1 MPEYTFS
8 FLNAVATDDLEE
20 LLRALSAD
28 DITPIRFDGS
38 GVTDKDSFL
47 ARADTDLPRPE
58 DLHPHNWDA
67 LADTLWNGLAT
78 AEGTMLAIVWTDAHE
93 MAHGDLQDFL
103 VAVDVL
109 ITAARSASV
118 PVLLFLVGDG
128 PGFRPLVPIED

>member
-8 FLNAVATDDLEE
+8 FLNAVATDDLDD
-20 LLRALSAD
+20 LLGALAAD

-47 ARADTDLPRPE
+47 ARADIDLPRPE

-67 LADTLWNGLAT
+67 LADTLWNGLAAT
-78 AEGTMLAIVWTDAHE
+78 EGAMLAIVWTDADR

-103 VAVDVL
+103 VAVDLLV
-109 ITAARSASV
+109 TAARSASV
-118 PVLLFLVGDG
+118 PVLLFLVGSG
-128 PGFRPLVPIED
+128 AGFRRLVPIDD